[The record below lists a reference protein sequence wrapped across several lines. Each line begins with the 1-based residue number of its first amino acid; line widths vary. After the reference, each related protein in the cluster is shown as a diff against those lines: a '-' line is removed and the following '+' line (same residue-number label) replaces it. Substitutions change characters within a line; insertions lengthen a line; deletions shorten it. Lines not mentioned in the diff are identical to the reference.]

1 MVEPLI
7 LLDEIGISLLGFPK
21 FSSFFNPVTLRTTF
35 MLGVGTFVMRFE
47 VWYVTNCLLRGYNRK
62 FCVFLDLYIINNKM
76 VIFMNKNYVKA

>member
-21 FSSFFNPVTLRTTF
+21 FSSFFDPDTLRTTF

-47 VWYVTNCLLRGYNRK
+47 VWYVTNCLLRGNGGEGEGDGVLTDGESRDDCETSK
-62 FCVFLDLYIINNKM
+62 
-76 VIFMNKNYVKA
+76 